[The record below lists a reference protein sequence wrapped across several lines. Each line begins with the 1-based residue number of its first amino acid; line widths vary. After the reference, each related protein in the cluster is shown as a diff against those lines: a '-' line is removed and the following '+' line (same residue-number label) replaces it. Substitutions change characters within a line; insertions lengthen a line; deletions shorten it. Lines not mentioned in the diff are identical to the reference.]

1 MNFSENMLVKFFH
14 EMRRRQ
20 VFSVLVS
27 YAVGGW
33 VLLQVL
39 SIIPQAIGLPNW
51 ILTLVSVIYLAF
63 FPVIFFVSWYFDVT
77 SEGLKLTPSSDHNDV
92 VNVSKKYW
100 FGFSIMLLFSSLLG
114 FYGYQIALSEVSK
127 SGLNIS
133 DVKLEQSIAVLPF
146 KDASADSNQQYLA
159 FGIQEEISNKLGTF
173 AGLSVAST
181 FSSSAFFEKYMD
193 PIVIAEKLNVSSLLT
208 GSIRVNGDRLKVRV
222 ELLNGKTGQVIW
234 TKSFTRQLIDI
245 FAIEEE
251 ISRSIVNL
259 LQDKYLTPNEVKI
272 TSKTGSSLA
281 LVLYLQARD
290 SLRLRTTES
299 VTQAK
304 KLFEQSLALD
314 SEYANAKV
322 GLAQTFLLLA
332 KHRNGLGVID
342 TAVATRLARQNLT
355 IVMSRYP
362 ELPDVHATMGRTL
375 AFELEHEKAL
385 PYYEQA
391 ILLNPNYATAYI
403 WKYISLK
410 ALQKTQAAYLT
421 LQKAYELDPAYLLVL
436 YNYGRYQYEL
446 GNIEEASKLYGE
458 ILELHPESPLTHR
471 GLAEIAFSQGN
482 LLETAIQWKN
492 ALDKSPQSKS
502 YRTSL
507 ISVLF
512 QVQAPELAQRYIQDE
527 SWTVNKLI
535 AAGKYSQVQE
545 VMDQKLNENPGD
557 KWYIYEAAWYQ
568 LLYGDINKGKDL
580 LLKAAPLF
588 STTELYTSP
597 LCDPAMEFAFAHT
610 INQDKTRSDELL
622 EGCKRL
628 LAKNVQAGQKSEA
641 LDYLAARIAVL
652 DTNYPLAIS
661 KLQSAYDLGWR
672 EHWTKNDPLLK
683 PISQSTQ
690 VQAIYTQ
697 IDIDLATAKQGLTE
711 HFGN

>member
-1 MNFSENMLVKFFH
+1 MNLAENMLVKFFH
-14 EMRRRQ
+14 EMRRRN
-20 VFSVLVS
+20 VFPMLAS

-33 VLLQVL
+33 VILQIL

-63 FPVIFFVSWYFDVT
+63 FPVVLFVSWYFDIT
-77 SEGLKLTPSSDHNDV
+77 LEGLKLTPSSDQSDV
-92 VNVSKKYW
+92 INVSKKYW
-100 FGFSIMLLFSSLLG
+100 VGFSVMLLFSSLLG
-114 FYGYQIALSEVSK
+114 FYGYQIALSQVSK
-127 SGLNIS
+127 SGINS
-133 DVKLEQSIAVLPF
+133 GDVKVEQSIAVLPF
-146 KDASADSNQQYLA
+146 KDASADSDQQYLA

-193 PIVIAEKLNVSSLLT
+193 PIVIAQKLNVSSLLT

-222 ELLNGKTGQVIW
+222 ELLSGKTGQVIW

-259 LQDKYLTPNEVKI
+259 LQDKYLTPVEVKI

-332 KHRNGLGVID
+332 KNAGSLGVID
-342 TAVATRLARQNLT
+342 TDIATRLARQNLT
-355 IVMSRYP
+355 TVMSRYP

-385 PYYEQA
+385 PFYDQA

-410 ALQKTQAAYLT
+410 ALQKKQAAYET

-446 GNIEEASKLYGE
+446 GNIEEARKLYGE

-482 LLETAIQWKN
+482 FVETAIQWKK
-492 ALDKSPQSKS
+492 ALEKSPQSKS

-507 ISVLF
+507 INVLF
-512 QVQAPELAQRYIQDE
+512 QVQAPELAQRYILDE
-527 SWTVNKLI
+527 DWTVNTLI
-535 AAGKYSQVQE
+535 ATGKYLQVQE
-545 VMDQKLNENPGD
+545 FMDQKLDENLGD
-557 KWYIYEAAWYQ
+557 KWYLYEAAWYQ

-580 LLKAAPLF
+580 LIKAEPLF
-588 STTELYTSP
+588 APQELYSHP
-597 LCDPAMEFAFAHT
+597 LCDPAIELAFVHAL
-610 INQDKTRSDELL
+610 NQDKTRSNELL
-622 EGCKRL
+622 EGCKKF
-628 LAKNVQAGQKSEA
+628 LASVVQVGQKSEA

-652 DTNYPLAIS
+652 ETNYPLAIS
-661 KLQSAYDLGWR
+661 KLQSAYDSGWR

-697 IDIDLATAKQGLTE
+697 IDNDLATAKRALTE
-711 HFGN
+711 YFGN

>member
-1 MNFSENMLVKFFH
+1 MLVKFFH
-14 EMRRRQ
+14 EMRRRK
-20 VFSVLVS
+20 VFSVLAS

-33 VLLQVL
+33 VVLQVL

-51 ILTLVSVIYLAF
+51 ILTFVSVIYLAF
-63 FPVIFFVSWYFDVT
+63 FPVVFFVSWYFDIT
-77 SEGLKLTPSSDHNDV
+77 PEGLKLTPSSDQIDV
-92 VNVSKKYW
+92 INVSKKYW
-100 FGFSIMLLFSSLLG
+100 FGFSVMLLFSSLLG
-114 FYGYQIALSEVSK
+114 FYGYQIALSEVVK
-127 SGLNIS
+127 VGINVGDI
-133 DVKLEQSIAVLPF
+133 KLEQSIAVLPF
-146 KDASADSNQQYLA
+146 KDASADSDQRYLA

-222 ELLNGKTGQVIW
+222 ELLNGKNGQVIW

-259 LQDKYLTPNEVKI
+259 LQDKYLTPDEVKI

-299 VTQAK
+299 VMQAK

-314 SEYANAKV
+314 SQYANAKV

-332 KHRNGLGVID
+332 KHAGSLGVID
-342 TAVATRLARQNLT
+342 SEVATRLARQNLT
-355 IVMSRYP
+355 TVMSRYP

-375 AFELEHEKAL
+375 AYELEHEKAL
-385 PYYEQA
+385 PYYDQA

-410 ALQKTQAAYLT
+410 ALQKKQVAYET
-421 LQKAYELDPAYLLVL
+421 LKKAYELDPAYLLVL
-436 YNYGRYQYEL
+436 YNYGRYQYDL
-446 GNIEEASKLYGE
+446 GNIEEARKLYGK

-492 ALDKSPQSKS
+492 ALDKSPKSNS

-507 ISVLF
+507 INVLF
-512 QVQAPELAQRYIQDE
+512 QVQASELAQRYIQDE
-527 SWTVNKLI
+527 HWTVNTLI

-545 VMDQKLNENPGD
+545 LMNQKLNENPGE
-557 KWYIYEAAWYQ
+557 KWDLYEAAWYQ

-580 LLKAAPLF
+580 LIKADPLF
-588 STTELYTSP
+588 ATQELYFPPS
-597 LCDPAMEFAFAHT
+597 CDPAIELAFAHA
-610 INQDKTRSDELL
+610 IDKNTTRSNELL
-622 EGCKRL
+622 DGCKKL
-628 LAKNVQAGQKSEA
+628 LANMVQAGQKSEA

-652 DTNYPLAIS
+652 DNNYPLAIS
-661 KLQSAYDLGWR
+661 KLQSAYDSGWR
-672 EHWTKNDPLLK
+672 EHWTKKDPLLK

-697 IDIDLATAKQGLTE
+697 IDNDLATAKQGLME
-711 HFGN
+711 HFSK